1 MISLVEN
8 TLVSY
13 GAGLV
18 AGETTTLINQGSI
31 TNDCGIPRLDEI
43 IFEVGIQRDKDT
55 YVEMENG
62 KNKVLDKFGKK
73 FISNGGNS
81 LFFTSRDMYSLMES
95 RYNGK
100 FVLGWYNPSNKSLK
114 CIGDNSYLARIKVME
129 TSPVNPTASAS
140 FPSGGKYYNGL
151 KTTYTL
157 DTISEL
163 ANGAWKNYIN
173 NNTYGG
179 MQVWSWILQK
189 TGSGTWDIKNRLER
203 LTNPT
208 GLDLNKVSEWTPE
221 QQYEHKLRILDLL
234 LMYYEIFP
242 NEHQGKA
249 EVASAI
255 DDWITGRNLTE
266 TPVTFVITTSVA
278 VNPGEPT
285 NQATGHIL
293 TRTIDYLNY
302 VSGAELAYMVNG
314 PFYDAIVPA
323 ATAPAGGNNTY
334 KNLEGSINQSIKAS
348 PTFNRI
354 TNTANR
360 KNGFYYGLSAMAKY
374 RIKTGDGYVVWATK
388 STQISVLDALQI
400 SEKGISGFMLLLTA
414 PIGSKSLEM
423 VVDATPDEEVVETPK
438 IGRVANIKIDIV
450 PDAGKI
456 STWKPVTDYANVNN
470 KTIDVLVKITRTPSG
485 GSYTPNYSVTAK
497 KFTGS
502 EFLTFIQGNSSIDI
516 IDSSVA
522 EYEIAENKTEIF
534 RYDVELDITANGNTT
549 KLTGFDT
556 CSFERVRVLDQTVF
570 YNSNPVAYAEI
581 KEGSPYNE
589 SFEAMAGVPTT
600 EKLYFSSGGSE
611 FIVEVKLQYVQDT
624 KTERTYRSE
633 YSGTSCEFKDGDTAK
648 GLGGAPNHGGL
659 ASSDTVY
666 QTGPSGGGGC
676 GSPPGW
682 TPPNP
687 GPKTYTYTSASDK
700 VTRSVTVQPVFHDTS
715 STSVSH
721 GCSGHG
727 SGESFYTCGHCTCS
741 YSYSYSGYWTYTI
754 PMHSVCGPCCQHEL
768 PPILDTWKQSITYD
782 HMKIIEAHVWKIDQ
796 ASVNGMTEITGTDTI
811 KASIIQGNPNIFYN
825 IADLG
830 NPANDGNDS
839 EHGRLRYTVEPQ
851 QHDVVVWNEGTR
863 TNKCNGIV
871 SHRSNVNP
879 VANNGHQNSWAT
891 GILYTNAAYTNEENY
906 HRNRGTVSTGV
917 SNVADPKDIQTT
929 EWKKFNEHRTT
940 LNTATVISDMLI
952 LQTSSGD
959 QSVIYFQKDSTPK
972 QTQQNFDKVV
982 ATREEMWDNNTQSA
996 AQWTP
1001 YQINIGSY
1009 NGNYASM
1016 TTKYNGTGKGE
1027 RVATKFD
1034 SDPAKVSTSYKAAYK
1049 WITRPAR
1056 VTDLRLY
1063 KNNISQIVTNPNKQY
1078 ITGNAETFWESIL
1091 NYESTVGALRSTDY
1105 NSKYGKNGYVKK
1117 ATYSPE
1123 HSKVNDIVV
1132 HNPVS
1137 VEDAAVVGLD
1147 ESRDQRSTMPI
1158 GSAEET
1164 LDNINKLKICPRDPG
1179 LCEFRVLNCTY
1190 YEDRVLASFDFES
1203 GAINKI
1209 TNIMYNL
1216 PSGFTIENVNRF
1228 GTGKSLS
1235 AKGVR
1240 WSIAL
1245 TDLGITYNEN
1255 TKLYVEADFRIPFS
1269 STASR
1274 MVVSFAGYDFY
1285 IISGQTI
1292 GGWNTGNGAER
1303 QANVNIIDKN
1313 IKLGIEFD
1321 FSNVDNNKLFV
1332 NGVEHKVFT
1341 RTNASREVTA
1351 DRVGNYINIGSW
1363 TANNNYPAD
1372 FYLDNL
1378 KIVKKGGTSEHT
1390 SACYKPV
1397 TLHPDGF
1404 NYHRHSIECLGVGS
1418 TTTGKITTFNY
1429 TGNYQQYVAP
1439 RTGEYTLEVWGAQGG
1454 AGDSRAGKGGYAK
1467 GTVNLTAGE
1476 VIHIYVGGSSG
1487 FNGGA
1492 TSNRSEGYGGGASD
1506 IRIGSGTLYDRI
1518 IVAGGGGGFGG
1529 RSDGIGGSGGGA
1541 SGGNGGNGYGGIGY
1555 GGTQTAG
1562 GAGGRNA
1569 SSGTFG
1575 NGGAAGGSNANG
1587 RAGGGGG
1594 WYGGGGG
1601 GNDYPNF
1608 NDYDDA
1614 GAGGGSGYVFT
1625 STSHKPSGY
1634 NVASKYYMTGGT
1646 TQAGVHSGNGMAK
1659 ITEPK
1664 NEGIEYAMELLRDGN
1679 ITKVKELLGEELYRE
1694 IVKNNLIYAW
1704 AFSGT
1709 DTKGFKATNKASVTV
1724 DTNKLLFSI
1733 TGNDPQSEVDVD
1745 IDASA
1750 ISYMKIYFDN
1760 NSTGTLG
1767 QVFWKKTGTSYAE
1780 ANSIKYNMTSMTAN
1794 QVQTIEFDKQSNWN
1808 GNITGLRW
1816 DFSNAASGN
1825 VKISKIEIY
1834 GFGSAEADVANNTS
1848 TTYEYTGDVQTFT
1861 APAAGTYQ
1869 LEVWGA
1875 EGALSFG
1882 AQSYSSSET
1891 RNGGKGGYSKGTV
1904 TLTEGE
1910 VVRIYVGGKPS
1921 NHLGGWN
1928 GGGSNTGDT
1937 SGSSGGGGATDI
1949 RKGGTSLTNRI
1960 IVAGGGGGA
1969 AAQAE
1974 GGSGGGLSGGNGQA
1988 VKNSTSDW
1996 GRPGTQT
2003 SGGASTGSGTAGTL
2017 GQGGRGYNAGGWN
2030 SSGGGGGGY
2039 YGGSGGGNNGASGG
2053 GGSGY
2058 IGGVSGGTTQ
2068 AGVRS
2073 GNGMA
2078 KITQLTTVLKITT
2091 AMASNNLTVGQT
2103 FEYNYSGAAQ
2113 QVKLPAG
2120 KYKVELWG
2128 AQGGNSGALGAY
2140 VKDTITIAQE
2150 TVVNLYIGGQGTTT
2164 SGAGGGWNGGGNNYN
2179 GYGGGGGATDIRIGG
2194 TALANRTMVAAGGAG
2209 RSHTGNAYATHN
2221 RYATL
2226 GQGQHATSNH
2236 AAGGGGGYYGG
2247 TTSNSSC
2254 SSNAYSG
2261 SCYVGGTEKTAN
2273 YSSGNITVTY
2283 GNRSANGYAKI
2294 TYVEQIVTV
2303 DLTAVENKIKENTA
2317 RIPNNLPDG
2326 SPNPIFI
2333 CHNLINT
2340 PGYYNMHLCNR
2351 NCHIENVLLCSEPH
2365 HNGLHYDGSNDICWD
2380 ACCVDS
2386 NHANYKPK
2394 VTTINNES
2402 IPNGKFVN
2410 MDYDFKIYFPNIGDF
2425 NQGQVSGLSTLTT
2438 IRGRGYV
2445 DNMDT
2450 TKWTR
2455 EKRVRFEFNVIFKGD
2470 GKLYRA
2476 GEWIEL
2482 PVTGPT
2488 YPYYEFYC
2496 VLANYEAK
2504 SAAIEYEVEAIN
2516 CNGNNDNITNNTNRN
2531 RFSNYSSYHGAY
2543 HTTYIDVVGRI
2554 GNLVIDDTEDYR
2566 FSNFFKVPVPGDE
2579 WLIKGVVKKVYE
2591 GMQNQYIAY
2600 SEDIRGESIGEDTKW
2615 LNTYGTQS
2623 WLYKE
2628 PILLP
2633 LSPEKNNLIPL
2644 QSQPMRPGYDV
2655 LLDISTI
2662 GNYRTKMQIVPYYYA
2677 FDLTTG
2683 VPIPVD
2689 VYMVSEGMY
2698 RPINIFDAVK
2708 PGWDKGEN
2716 VLAGSSAIGSF
2727 EMPGAELSGTS
2738 IVNTLKPDTGET
2750 VRAIRLNKD
2759 ARVPVAQSPYIQL
2772 DKDVKYTIEFEY
2784 WADEDNVKFDVD
2796 LWPEDLPQKL
2806 PVANKTVQ
2814 KMSWEVN
2821 SSSANMS
2828 NCKLR
2833 FFNDTT
2839 TYNPANI
2846 YITNIK
2852 ITSGLYPYVMNLDWV
2867 AESARR
2873 NYDILEKAHTDAL
2886 AAKYSEEIKGYTD
2899 PEYPGELAVTG
2910 TRELDRPVGKYY
2922 TLGTAQLLVPS
2933 GKARTFIGS
2942 EYTYGK
2948 LMNIGNRIQ
2957 AEDWWYSAQR
2967 WHFKLGLP
2975 SSAVIVEHGKNPTI
2989 DEINKLSTGNHV
3001 ILMTADIQSIGD
3013 TFVLRYSHI
3022 NNNGR
3027 IKLGGKTYRMG
3038 NDLPPVIA
3046 VYSANKTAVQD
3057 VDIRGTH

>member
-1 MISLVEN
+1 MTKIIEKTKSKKYLSIILILCTMITMISLVEN

-62 KNKVLDKFGKK
+62 KNKVLDKFEKK

-173 NNTYGG
+173 NDTYGG

-189 TGSGTWDIKNRLER
+189 TGSGTWDIKNRLEQ

-285 NQATGHIL
+285 NQATGHII

-470 KTIDVLVKITRTPSG
+470 KTIDVMVKITRTPSG

-522 EYEIAENKTEIF
+522 EYEIAKGETKIF

-556 CSFERVRVLDQTVF
+556 CSFKRVKVLDQIVF

-666 QTGPSGGGGC
+666 QTGPSGSGGC

-715 STSVSH
+715 SVSVSH

-754 PMHSVCGPCCQHEL
+754 PMHKVCGPCCQHEL

-811 KASIIQGNPNIFYN
+811 KASIIQGDPNIFYN

-891 GILYTNAAYTNEENY
+891 GILYTNDAYTNEENY

-1056 VTDLRLY
+1056 VTNLRLY
-1063 KNNISQIVTNPNKQY
+1063 KDNISQIVTNPNKQY

-1137 VEDAAVVGLD
+1137 VEDVAVVGLD

-1164 LDNINKLKICPRDPG
+1164 LDNINKLNICPRDPG

-1341 RTNASREVTA
+1341 RTNESREVTA

-1429 TGNYQQYVAP
+1429 TGNCQQYVAP
-1439 RTGEYTLEVWGAQGG
+1439 RTGKYTLEVWGAQGG

-1487 FNGGA
+1487 YNGGA
-1492 TSNRSEGYGGGASD
+1492 TSNRPEGCGGGASD

-1518 IVAGGGGGFGG
+1518 LVAGGGGGFGG

-1646 TQAGVHSGNGMAK
+1646 TQAGVRSGNGMAK

-1664 NEGIEYAMELLRDGN
+1664 NEGIEYAMDLLRDGN

-1694 IVKNNLIYAW
+1694 IVKNNLIYTW

-1724 DTNKLLFSI
+1724 NTNKLLFSI
-1733 TGNDPQSEVDVD
+1733 TGNDPQSEVGVD

-1861 APAAGTYQ
+1861 VKYTGAYM

-1875 EGALSFG
+1875 QGGSG
-1882 AQSYSSSET
+1882 YNT
-1891 RNGGKGGYSKGTV
+1891 TGGKGGYAKGET
-1904 TLTEGE
+1904 TLNSTTTLN
-1910 VVRIYVGGKPS
+1910 IYVGGQGTKS
-1921 NHLGGWN
+1921 AGGWN
-1928 GGGSNTGDT
+1928 GGGAGGID
-1937 SGSSGGGGATDI
+1937 SGSSQNAGGGGGATDI
-1949 RKGGTSLTNRI
+1949 RIGGTALANRV
-1960 IVAGGGGGA
+1960 IVAGGGGG
-1969 AAQAE
+1969 
-1974 GGSGGGLSGGNGQA
+1974 GGRDGATGAGGGVSGTA
-1988 VKNSTSDW
+1988 SEDYNS
-1996 GRPGTQT
+1996 GYGGKGGTQT
-2003 SGGASTGSGTAGTL
+2003 AGGTAYYTNRGATNGTL
-2017 GQGGRGYNAGGWN
+2017 GQGGNGSTNYNAAGG
-2030 SSGGGGGGY
+2030 GGGGGGY
-2039 YGGSGGGNNGASGG
+2039 YGGGGGTSTQNHGSGWSAGGG

-2073 GNGMA
+2073 GNGSA

-2091 AMASNNLTVGQT
+2091 AMASNNLTV
-2103 FEYNYSGAAQ
+2103 
-2113 QVKLPAG
+2113 
-2120 KYKVELWG
+2120 
-2128 AQGGNSGALGAY
+2128 
-2140 VKDTITIAQE
+2140 
-2150 TVVNLYIGGQGTTT
+2150 
-2164 SGAGGGWNGGGNNYN
+2164 
-2179 GYGGGGGATDIRIGG
+2179 
-2194 TALANRTMVAAGGAG
+2194 
-2209 RSHTGNAYATHN
+2209 
-2221 RYATL
+2221 
-2226 GQGQHATSNH
+2226 
-2236 AAGGGGGYYGG
+2236 
-2247 TTSNSSC
+2247 
-2254 SSNAYSG
+2254 
-2261 SCYVGGTEKTAN
+2261 
-2273 YSSGNITVTY
+2273 
-2283 GNRSANGYAKI
+2283 
-2294 TYVEQIVTV
+2294 
-2303 DLTAVENKIKENTA
+2303 VENKIKENTA

-2683 VPIPVD
+2683 EVIPVD

-2784 WADEDNVKFDVD
+2784 WADEDNVKFDVG
-2796 LWPEDLPQKL
+2796 LWPDDLPQKL

-3013 TFVLRYSHI
+3013 TFVLRYSHK

-3027 IKLGGKTYRMG
+3027 IKLGGKTYTMG

>member
-1 MISLVEN
+1 MTKIIEKTKSKKYLSIILILCTMITMISLVEN

-62 KNKVLDKFGKK
+62 KNKVLDKFEKK

-189 TGSGTWDIKNRLER
+189 TGSGTWDIKNRLEQ

-522 EYEIAENKTEIF
+522 EYEIAKGETKIF

-556 CSFERVRVLDQTVF
+556 CSFERVKVLEQTVF

-659 ASSDTVY
+659 ASNDTVY
-666 QTGPSGGGGC
+666 VTGPSGGGGC

-715 STSVSH
+715 SVSETH

-727 SGESFYTCGHCTCS
+727 SGENFYYCGHCTCS

-768 PPILDTWKQSITYD
+768 PPIVDTWKQSITYD

-811 KASIIQGNPNIFYN
+811 KASIIQGDPNIFYN

-891 GILYTNAAYTNEENY
+891 GILYTNDAYTNEENY

-1027 RVATKFD
+1027 RVATIFD

-1056 VTDLRLY
+1056 VTNLRLY
-1063 KNNISQIVTNPNKQY
+1063 KDNISQIVTNPNKQY

-1164 LDNINKLKICPRDPG
+1164 LDNINKLNICPRDPG

-1269 STASR
+1269 STDSR

-1341 RTNASREVTA
+1341 RTNESREVTA

-1429 TGNYQQYVAP
+1429 TGNCQQYVAP

-1487 FNGGA
+1487 YNGGA
-1492 TSNRSEGYGGGASD
+1492 TSNRPEGYGGGATD

-1518 IVAGGGGGFGG
+1518 LVAGGGGGFGG
-1529 RSDGIGGSGGGA
+1529 RSDGLGGDGGGA

-1646 TQAGVHSGNGMAK
+1646 TQAGVRSGNGMAK

-1664 NEGIEYAMELLRDGN
+1664 NEGIEYAMDLLRDGN

-1694 IVKNNLIYAW
+1694 IVKNNLIYTW
-1704 AFSGT
+1704 EFSGT
-1709 DTKGFKATNKASVTV
+1709 DTKGFKATNNASVTV

-1816 DFSNAASGN
+1816 DFSNAASGD

-1848 TTYEYTGDVQTFT
+1848 TTYGYTGDVQTFT
-1861 APAAGTYQ
+1861 AKYTGEYM

-1875 EGALSFG
+1875 EGG
-1882 AQSYSSSET
+1882 RYSS
-1891 RNGGKGGYSKGTV
+1891 NVGGKGGYSTGSIN
-1904 TLTEGE
+1904 LTAGQI
-1910 VVRIYVGGKPS
+1910 VHIYVGQKGTD
-1921 NHLGGWN
+1921 N
-1928 GGGSNTGDT
+1928 
-1937 SGSSGGGGATDI
+1937 SSSSMMFGGGGYSKVGGAGGGASDI
-1949 RKGGTSLTNRI
+1949 RVGGTSLSHRVL
-1960 IVAGGGGGA
+1960 VAGGGGGA
-1969 AAQAE
+1969 DGSGS
-1974 GGSGGGLSGGNGQA
+1974 GGAGGGLSGTRGSVVDNLGGGGA
-1988 VKNSTSDW
+1988 
-1996 GRPGTQT
+1996 GTQT
-2003 SGGASTGSGTAGTL
+2003 SRGVDATAYRVNSPAQNEGGAGVVADL
-2017 GQGGRGYNAGGWN
+2017 
-2030 SSGGGGGGY
+2030 GGGGGGY
-2039 YGGSGGGNNGASGG
+2039 FGGGLAGNSGGG

-2068 AGVRS
+2068 AGVHS

-2091 AMASNNLTVGQT
+2091 AMASNN
-2103 FEYNYSGAAQ
+2103 
-2113 QVKLPAG
+2113 
-2120 KYKVELWG
+2120 
-2128 AQGGNSGALGAY
+2128 
-2140 VKDTITIAQE
+2140 
-2150 TVVNLYIGGQGTTT
+2150 
-2164 SGAGGGWNGGGNNYN
+2164 
-2179 GYGGGGGATDIRIGG
+2179 
-2194 TALANRTMVAAGGAG
+2194 
-2209 RSHTGNAYATHN
+2209 
-2221 RYATL
+2221 
-2226 GQGQHATSNH
+2226 
-2236 AAGGGGGYYGG
+2236 
-2247 TTSNSSC
+2247 
-2254 SSNAYSG
+2254 
-2261 SCYVGGTEKTAN
+2261 
-2273 YSSGNITVTY
+2273 
-2283 GNRSANGYAKI
+2283 
-2294 TYVEQIVTV
+2294 
-2303 DLTAVENKIKENTA
+2303 LTAVENKIKENTA

-2591 GMQNQYIAY
+2591 GMQNLYIAY

-2683 VPIPVD
+2683 EVIPVD

-2784 WADEDNVKFDVD
+2784 WADEDNVKFDVG
-2796 LWPEDLPQKL
+2796 LWPDDLPQKL

-3013 TFVLRYSHI
+3013 TFVLRYSHK

-3027 IKLGGKTYRMG
+3027 IKLGGKTYTMG